1 MKKDY
6 MNFLQELDNR
16 NYDSRIGYD
25 LSNEELRALGIQ
37 DDTYRHWDE
46 DFEAALERIYY

>member
-1 MKKDY
+1 MKNTY
-6 MNFLQELDNR
+6 ATFLASMDER
-16 NYDSRIGYD
+16 TMDSRIGYD

-46 DFEAALERIYY
+46 DFEAALERAYY